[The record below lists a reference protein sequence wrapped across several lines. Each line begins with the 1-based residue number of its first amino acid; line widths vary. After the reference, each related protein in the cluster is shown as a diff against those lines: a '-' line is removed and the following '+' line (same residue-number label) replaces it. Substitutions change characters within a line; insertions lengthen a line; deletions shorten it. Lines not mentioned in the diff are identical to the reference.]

1 MPYIGCTKKLLDELE
16 IKQPAEEVDHR
27 GLRGWH
33 GNTFRLY
40 RSKAVL
46 LVNDETRFAVFI
58 PRMVKK
64 DFVNFDQIFRDRFR
78 QALEWANV
86 DSGHIARAL
95 LQCGG
100 CSYGKIHNR
109 SVLGTMNDMKQAIE
123 FLLETELG
131 RLPESEA
138 EVQRITMLLNKT
150 PYRGKDLDKYVFAA
164 VRMREMLGGTAKRPE
179 PKSGG
184 IANHSLALAE
194 GIVLECLLTPG
205 DDHKIH
211 LRAPI

>member
-1 MPYIGCTKKLLDELE
+1 MPYIGCTKKLLDELGITE
-16 IKQPAEEVDHR
+16 PAEEVDHR

-33 GNTFRLY
+33 CNTFRLY

-86 DSGHIARAL
+86 DSARIAKAL

-100 CSYGKIHNR
+100 CSFGKTHNR

-123 FLLETELG
+123 FILETELG
-131 RLPESEA
+131 RLPESEW
-138 EVQRITMLLNKT
+138 ELRRITMLLNKT

-164 VRMREMLGGTAKRPE
+164 VSMHKMLNE
-179 PKSGG
+179 
-184 IANHSLALAE
+184 L
-194 GIVLECLLTPG
+194 
-205 DDHKIH
+205 
-211 LRAPI
+211 